1 MNRTAAGRAGAAPA
15 AGVELYTWII
25 YNARMSLQ
33 GKRAL
38 VTGGGRGIGR
48 AIALRLAEGGAHVL
62 VAGRTAAEIEETAA
76 AAGGVAV
83 PLDVKDRAAIEALPG
98 RVGAVDVLVNNA
110 GIAGSAPYGRTPDE
124 LWDDMLAVNV
134 TSAFLLCRALVPG
147 MVKAGWGRVVNIASN
162 AGLSGYSYTVAYC
175 ASKHAMVGL
184 TRALAAEIAK
194 SGVTVNAVCPG
205 WVDTKMTVDAVARI
219 AEKTGR
225 SEGDARRSL
234 ESMSP
239 QGRLV
244 QPEEVAHAVA
254 MLCEEGARGIHGQ
267 SIVVDG
273 GQVMK

>member
-1 MNRTAAGRAGAAPA
+1 
-15 AGVELYTWII
+15 
-25 YNARMSLQ
+25 MSLR
-33 GKRAL
+33 GRRAL

-48 AIALRLAEGGAHVL
+48 AVALRLAEEGAHVL

-76 AAGGVAV
+76 AAGGTAV
-83 PLDVKDRAAIEALPG
+83 PLDVKDRAAIAGLHE
-98 RVGAVDVLVNNA
+98 RIGAVDVLVNNA
-110 GIAGSAPYGRTPDE
+110 GIAGSAPFDRTSDE

-134 TSAFLLCRALVPG
+134 TSAFLLCRALVPA

-162 AGLSGYSYTVAYC
+162 AGLSGYSYTTAYC

-184 TRALAAEIAK
+184 TRALASEIAK

-205 WVDTKMTVDAVARI
+205 WVATKMTDDAVLRI
-219 AEKTGR
+219 AKKTGR
-225 SEGDARRSL
+225 SEAEARRSL

-244 QPEEVAHAVA
+244 EPDEVAHAVA
-254 MLCEEGARGIHGQ
+254 TLCADGARGIHGQ
-267 SIVVDG
+267 TIVVDG

>member
-1 MNRTAAGRAGAAPA
+1 
-15 AGVELYTWII
+15 
-25 YNARMSLQ
+25 MSLQ

-38 VTGGGRGIGR
+38 VTGGGRGIGQ
-48 AIALRLAEGGAHVL
+48 AVAARLAEGGAHVL
-62 VAGRTAAEIEETAA
+62 VAGRTRAEIEEVAA
-76 AAGGVAV
+76 AVGGTAV
-83 PLDVKDRAAIEALPG
+83 PLDVKDRAAIAGLRE
-98 RVGAVDVLVNNA
+98 RIGAVDVLVNNA
-110 GIAGSAPYGRTPDE
+110 GIAGSAPFDRTPDE

-134 TSAFLLCRALVPG
+134 SSAFLLCRALVPD

-205 WVDTKMTVDAVARI
+205 WVDTKMTDETIARI
-219 AEKTGR
+219 VKKTGR
-225 SEGDARRSL
+225 SEADARLSL
-234 ESMSP
+234 TSMSP

-244 QPEEVAHAVA
+244 QPAEVAHAVA
-254 MLCEEGARGIHGQ
+254 MLCDEGARGIHGQ
-267 SIVVDG
+267 TIVVDG